1 MRVAFDTSVLV
12 PALVRAHPRHAR
24 AHVWLDAARTG
35 SIVGVAS
42 WHAFAES
49 WAVFTRLPLVPRL
62 SGGLAKRMLHRLQ
75 SFFDLVEPSAEVYEA
90 AVARCVERG
99 RTSGAVF
106 DALHQRSDLLIVGEL
121 WLSQKIAQAN
131 HVVVT
136 VVGLVL
142 IFEDKLGSLYH
153 VVLQRRQVHL
163 LRLDLAPG

>member
-1 MRVAFDTSVLV
+1 VRVAFDTSVLV

-106 DALHQRSDLLIVGEL
+106 DALHLVSAETAAADALLTFNLQHFRGLRAEDGPRLVVPPDPPGL
-121 WLSQKIAQAN
+121 
-131 HVVVT
+131 HV
-136 VVGLVL
+136 LVPP
-142 IFEDKLGSLYH
+142 
-153 VVLQRRQVHL
+153 
-163 LRLDLAPG
+163 AP